1 MILLELNMADT
12 RPIYSQIGDRVKF
25 AVAAGVL
32 RPGELVP
39 SVRDLSKQL
48 VVNPN
53 TVARAYRD
61 LQTEGLLEP
70 VRGTGL
76 QVSDGAAER
85 CRESRRG
92 YVRDR
97 LRAAIGEAR
106 RSAMEPAEI
115 EGILREEWARG
126 VEGDKANGQTRS
138 IDFQSIEK
146 EAGR

>member
-1 MILLELNMADT
+1 MIFLDLSTSDV
-12 RPIYSQIGDRVKF
+12 RPIYSQIGDRVRF

-32 RPGELVP
+32 RPGDLVP
-39 SVRDLSKQL
+39 SVRELSKKL

-61 LQTEGLLEP
+61 LQGEGLLEP

-76 QVSDGAAER
+76 QVTDGAPAR

-92 YVRDR
+92 FVRDR

-106 RSAMEPAEI
+106 RSGLDAAEI
-115 EGILREEWARG
+115 EAILREEWAKA
-126 VEGDKANGQTRS
+126 EANGSADPDISFISDQERGG
-138 IDFQSIEK
+138 
-146 EAGR
+146 GR

>member
-1 MILLELNMADT
+1 MILLELNMSDA

-53 TVARAYRD
+53 TVSRAYRD
-61 LQTEGLLEP
+61 LQSEGLLEP

-76 QVSDGAAER
+76 QVSEGAAER
-85 CRESRRG
+85 CREARRG

-106 RSAMEPAEI
+106 RSAMEASEI
-115 EGILREEWARG
+115 EVILREEWARG
-126 VEGDKANGQTRS
+126 LEVDKANGQKRA
-138 IDFQSIEK
+138 IEFQVMEK